1 MGWRQDRV
9 EERQRGQQSS
19 NREQGGR
26 RPIVYVE
33 LVPRQ
38 RGKALGK
45 RGQEREEQEE
55 RGRPRKLCAKEEGAN
70 YIIVR

>member
-1 MGWRQDRV
+1 M
-9 EERQRGQQSS
+9 
-19 NREQGGR
+19 
-26 RPIVYVE
+26 YVE